1 MIINNNIQALTS
13 IYSTT
18 AAAGSKRAGY
28 AQQAPAK
35 DEILLSR
42 EAQSFSGMLGSLHGS
57 DGVRADKVAAYAE
70 QIANGS
76 YNVSAENIAASLLGT
91 RF

>member
-28 AQQAPAK
+28 AQQATAR

-42 EAQSFSGMLGSLHGS
+42 EAQSFSGMIESGNYS
-57 DGVRADKVAAYAE
+57 
-70 QIANGS
+70 
-76 YNVSAENIAASLLGT
+76 VSAENIAASMLGT